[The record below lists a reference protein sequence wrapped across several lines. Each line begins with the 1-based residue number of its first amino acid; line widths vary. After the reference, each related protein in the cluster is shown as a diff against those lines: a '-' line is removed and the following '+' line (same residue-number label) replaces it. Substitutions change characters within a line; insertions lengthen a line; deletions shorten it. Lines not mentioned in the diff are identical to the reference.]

1 MKHIRFVIMIA
12 VLILMELLVVHCAKK
27 EAPNQNGL
35 VIGKLPQ
42 GWVARTDLDWFKNL
56 WTIGNAALDP
66 ADSTKFVVTPDGD
79 EIINTGHGGVGIYT
93 KAEYGDAHI
102 ELEFMIPV
110 NGNSGV
116 YPMGKYEVQIWDS
129 YSKAIVFDNQWMG
142 TIVATKEPAVHPE
155 KAGGEW
161 QQLSI
166 DFRAPRFDSQGHKTA
181 NALFEKVILNG
192 VVIHENVEAPKP
204 TPVCLPGKESTKGPL
219 LLQGFTGPV
228 AYRNI
233 KIEPLT
239 E

>member
-1 MKHIRFVIMIA
+1 MKDIKRSTMAA
-12 VLILMELLVVHCAKK
+12 VLLLMGLAVLNCAKK
-27 EAPNQNGL
+27 EAANQNGL
-35 VIGKLPQ
+35 VIGKLPP

-56 WTIGNAALDP
+56 WTIGKATLDP
-66 ADSTKFVVTPDGD
+66 TDSTKLIVTPDGD

-93 KAEYGDAHI
+93 KEEYGDVHI

-110 NGNSGV
+110 DGNSGV

-142 TIVATKEPAVHPE
+142 TIVATKEPAIHPE

-161 QQLSI
+161 QTLSI
-166 DFRAPRFDSQGHKTA
+166 DFRTPRFDSRGNKTA

-192 VVIHENVEAPKP
+192 VVIHENVEAPRP
-204 TPVCLPGKESTKGPL
+204 TPVCLSGKESTKGPL

-233 KIEPLT
+233 KIEPL
-239 E
+239 